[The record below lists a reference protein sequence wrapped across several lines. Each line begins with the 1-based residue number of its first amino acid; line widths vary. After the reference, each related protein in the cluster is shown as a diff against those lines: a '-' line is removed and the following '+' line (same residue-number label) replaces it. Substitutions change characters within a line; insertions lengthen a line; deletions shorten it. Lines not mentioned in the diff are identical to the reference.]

1 MNGDGDMILTI
12 IEANLGEIDLDNE
25 MLSTLIGVL
34 DSNLMVDNTLVIPS
48 EKVNEMF
55 EGSGM
60 EINDSYVIGGQLRL
74 HYGLE
79 GM

>member
-1 MNGDGDMILTI
+1 MILTI

>member
-1 MNGDGDMILTI
+1 MILTI

-34 DSNLMVDNTLVIPS
+34 DPNLMVDNTLVIPS

>member
-34 DSNLMVDNTLVIPS
+34 DPNLMVDNTLVIPS